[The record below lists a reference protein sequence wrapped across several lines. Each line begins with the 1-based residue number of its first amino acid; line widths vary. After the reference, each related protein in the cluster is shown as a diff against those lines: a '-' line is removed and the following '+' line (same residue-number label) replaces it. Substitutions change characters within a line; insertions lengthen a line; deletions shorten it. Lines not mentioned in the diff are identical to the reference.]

1 MPVAEGY
8 VYADEA
14 HAKTVD
20 PGKYGCNKEP
30 KFLPSYPVQDGW
42 TKDGRRK
49 VVQVPFEPVLLECG
63 HDTRQDDRKCVGCPR
78 L

>member
-8 VYADEA
+8 IYADEA
-14 HAKTVD
+14 HEKTID
-20 PGKYGCNKEP
+20 PGKYGCNREANWKP
-30 KFLPSYPVQDGW
+30 FQWYQDGW

-49 VVQVPFEPVLLECG
+49 MVKVPFDPVLRECG
-63 HDTRQDDRKCVGCPR
+63 HDTRPDDGKCVGCPR